1 MKKITSFCV
10 ALTLCAWGF
19 AQQKNEGEDLDL
31 LKAPSSPA
39 AQLLN
44 FAPSSIERPTD
55 LSSFWLSLSNATSN
69 FNKLPTSYAVDFVPA
84 SLFGSGSITLKD
96 LQERRNL
103 GKIMWQTLDVSLGFK
118 SEEDSLTQTSFYRT
132 GIGVKFSLVR
142 PAWSEATN
150 RSYKT
155 IAQLQRKITEAV
167 EVADEDI
174 EADTSYKAQLAAR
187 TKARR
192 DHGMSSPEYKTAD
205 SMLNTLRQTLLDKF
219 RTEKVIANNNT
230 YTELKKQAREFT
242 IERVGFFLDF
252 AGGFAV
258 RFPTNQLGYSFA
270 DNAGAWLTG
279 GYEGGNKALSFYG
292 IARYLYQP
300 EKIYADTTNTISN
313 KKISTFDMGAR
324 LLYATDND
332 KFNFGGEAIYRSVL
346 NKSIVDPSWRVVF
359 SAEYDLGFN
368 RKLTFNFGRD
378 FNGVVTRGGNLIAA
392 LNLIAGF
399 GNKKPVN

>member
-1 MKKITSFCV
+1 MKKILSFCAAMAV
-10 ALTLCAWGF
+10 CTFGLG
-19 AQQKNEGEDLDL
+19 QQNKEGEDLDL

-55 LSSFWLSLSNATSN
+55 LSSFWLSINNASNN
-69 FNKLPTSYAVDFVPA
+69 FNKLPSSYAVDFVPA

-118 SEEDSLTQTSFYRT
+118 SEEDSLTNTNFYRT

-150 RSYKT
+150 RSYKA
-155 IAQLQRKITEAV
+155 ISDLQRKVTQAI

-174 EADTSYKAQLAAR
+174 EADSAYKAKLAER
-187 TKARR
+187 VKARK
-192 DHGMSSPEYKTAD
+192 DFGINSTQYKQAD
-205 SMLNTLRQTLLDKF
+205 DALNAMRQTLLDKF
-219 RTEKVIANNNT
+219 RTEKLITNTNT
-230 YTELKKQAREFT
+230 YTELKKQARDFT
-242 IERVGFFLDF
+242 IERVGPFLDF

-279 GYEGGNKALSFYG
+279 GYEGGNKALSIYG

-300 EKIYADTTNTISN
+300 EKIYADTTGTISN
-313 KKISTFDMGAR
+313 KKISTFDMGGR

-332 KFNFGGEAIYRSVL
+332 KFNFSGEAIYRSVL
-346 NKSIVDPSWRVVF
+346 NKSIIDPSWRVVF

-368 RKLTFNFGRD
+368 KKLTFNFGRD
-378 FNGVVTRGGNLIAA
+378 FNGVVTKSGNLIAA
-392 LNLIAGF
+392 INLIAGF

>member
-1 MKKITSFCV
+1 MKKVISFCLAAV
-10 ALTLCAWGF
+10 FINAGF
-19 AQQKNEGEDLDL
+19 GQQKNEGEDLDL
-31 LKAPSSPA
+31 LKSPSSPA

-55 LSSFWLSLSNATSN
+55 LSSFWLSVSNASN
-69 FNKLPTSYAVDFVPA
+69 NFTKLPNSYAVDFVPA
-84 SLFGSGSITLKD
+84 SLFGTGAITLKD

-103 GKIMWQTLDVSLGFK
+103 GKIMWQTFDVSLGFK
-118 SEEDSLTQTSFYRT
+118 SEEDSLTKTSFYRT

-150 RSYKT
+150 RSYKA
-155 IAQLQRKITEAV
+155 ISALQRKITRAV

-174 EADTSYKAQLAAR
+174 EADPAYKAQLAAR
-187 TKARR
+187 TQARK
-192 DHGMSSPEYKTAD
+192 DHGINSAEYKLAD
-205 SMLNTLRQTLLDKF
+205 TQLNTLRQTLLDKF
-219 RTEKVIANNNT
+219 RTEKLITNTST

-279 GYEGGNKALSFYG
+279 GYEGGNRALSFYG
-292 IARYLYQP
+292 VARYLYQP
-300 EKIYADTTNTISN
+300 EKIYADTANIISN
-313 KKISTFDMGAR
+313 KKISTFDMGGR

-346 NKSIVDPSWRVVF
+346 NKSIIDPSWRVVF

-368 RKLTFNFGRD
+368 KKLTFNFGRD
-378 FNGVVTRGGNLIAA
+378 FNGVVTKGGTLIAA
-392 LNLIAGF
+392 INLIAGF

>member
-1 MKKITSFCV
+1 M
-10 ALTLCAWGF
+10 ALCSLGF

-55 LSSFWLSLSNATSN
+55 LSSFWISINNASSN
-69 FNKLPTSYAVDFVPA
+69 FTKLPNSYAVDFVPA
-84 SLFGSGSITLKD
+84 SLFGSASITLKD
-96 LQERRNL
+96 LQEQKKI
-103 GKIMWQTLDVSLGFK
+103 GKIMWQTFDVSLGFK
-118 SEEDSLTQTSFYRT
+118 SEEDSITKQSFYRT
-132 GIGVKFSLVR
+132 GIGVKFSIVR

-150 RSYKT
+150 RSYKA
-155 IAQLQRKITEAV
+155 IAELQRKITQAV
-167 EVADEDI
+167 EVADEEI
-174 EADTSYKAQLAAR
+174 EADPAYKAQLAVRTQAR
-187 TKARR
+187 K
-192 DHGMSSPEYKTAD
+192 DHGVASPEYKAAD
-205 SMLNTLRQTLLDKF
+205 AQLNTLRQTLLDKF
-219 RTEKVIANNNT
+219 RTEKVITNNNT

-242 IERVGFFLDF
+242 IERIGAFLDF

-279 GYEGGNKALSFYG
+279 GYEGGNKALSIYG
-292 IARYLYQP
+292 VARYLYQP
-300 EKIYADTTNTISN
+300 EKIYADTSAKISN

-332 KFNFGGEAIYRSVL
+332 KFNIGGEAIYRSVL
-346 NKSIVDPSWRVVF
+346 NKSIVNPSWRVVF

-368 RKLTFNFGRD
+368 KKLTFNFGRD
-378 FNGVVTRGGNLIAA
+378 FNGVISKSGNLIAA
-392 LNLIAGF
+392 INLIAGF
-399 GNKKPVN
+399 GNKKPVQ